1 MKLTIFNVWYSSAF
15 LLLQFSFGFGL
26 LKEFTVNV
34 EAGVSECFYETVKAG
49 QVMDVEYQVIDGDRG
64 ELDINFHW
72 SAPSGRQIVSDF
84 KKAEN
89 SHRHEAAEDGDYKM
103 CWDNSISRFNS
114 KTVFFEFLLDQ
125 DQDDWFKNGV
135 EGNVDVDQVVEKYD
149 MTVDELK
156 ESITRVHSLLSSVRQ
171 MQDVMRAHEA
181 RDRNFIEGNFELVNR
196 WSIIQVFI
204 MVLVGGLQVYMVR
217 SLFDDKNR
225 VHQIWKSALLSR

>member
-1 MKLTIFNVWYSSAF
+1 MKINRTNVWSSAA
-15 LLLQFSFGFGL
+15 LVLLQLSASFGL

-89 SHRHEAAEDGDYKM
+89 SHRHEATEDGDYKM

-125 DQDDWFKNGV
+125 DQDDWFKNGL
-135 EGNVDVDQVVEKYD
+135 EGNLDVDSVVEKYE

-156 ESITRVHSLLSSVRQ
+156 QSITRVHTLLSSVRQ
-171 MQDVMRAHEA
+171 MQDVMRAYEA

>member
-1 MKLTIFNVWYSSAF
+1 MNTIVFKSLLWLVLVLLFSPPISA
-15 LLLQFSFGFGL
+15 L

-34 EAGVSECFYETVKAG
+34 EAGVSECFYETIKAG

-89 SHRHEAAEDGDYKM
+89 SHRHEASEDGDYKM

-114 KTVFFEFLLDQ
+114 KTVFFEFLVDQ
-125 DQDDWFKNGV
+125 DQDDWFKNSV
-135 EGNVDVDQVVEKYD
+135 QGNLVPEAALEKYD
-149 MTVDELK
+149 MTVDDLK
-156 ESITRVHSLLSSVRQ
+156 ESMTRVHTFLSSIRQ
-171 MQDVMRAHEA
+171 HQDVMRAHEA
-181 RDRNFIEGNFELVNR
+181 RDRNFIENNFELVNR
-196 WSIIQVFI
+196 WSIIQLLV

-217 SLFDDKNR
+217 SLFDDRNR
-225 VHQIWKSALLSR
+225 AHQLWKSQLLSQ